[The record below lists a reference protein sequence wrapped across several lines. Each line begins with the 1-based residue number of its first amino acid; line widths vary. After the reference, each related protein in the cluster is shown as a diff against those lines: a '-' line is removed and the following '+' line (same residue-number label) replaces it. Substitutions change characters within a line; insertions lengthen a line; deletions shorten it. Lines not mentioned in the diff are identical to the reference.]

1 VIWDLCRRR
10 LRSALD
16 GLASRIDSN
25 LTWDDLVLPAAQKA
39 ILHVLAGQL
48 RQRSLVYEQWGFA
61 AKSQRGLGISAL
73 FYGPSGVGKTM
84 AAEVLAGELKLD
96 LYHIDLS
103 RVVSKYIGQTEA
115 NLRRVFDAAE
125 ENGAILL
132 FDEADSLFGVRS
144 QVKDSHDRYA
154 NIEVSYLL
162 QRMESYRGLAILTTN
177 MRQALD
183 QAFLRRIRFSVEFP
197 FPNAAQRAQIWQGVF
212 PAATRTEGLDFE
224 RLAHLRIAGG
234 SIRNIALNA
243 AFLAAEGGG
252 DQPTVRM
259 SHLQQAAQSEYA
271 KLERRLTPTEAEA
284 WPAAKEDASPPV
296 GADA

>member
-1 VIWDLCRRR
+1 
-10 LRSALD
+10 
-16 GLASRIDSN
+16 
-25 LTWDDLVLPAAQKA
+25 
-39 ILHVLAGQL
+39 VLAGQL
-48 RQRSLVYEQWGFA
+48 RQRGLVYEQWGFA
-61 AKSQRGLGISAL
+61 AKSQRGLGVSAL

-84 AAEVLAGELKLD
+84 AAEVLASELKLD

-115 NLRRVFDAAE
+115 NLRRVFDAAQ

-197 FPNAAQRAQIWQGVF
+197 FPNATHRGQIWRGVF

-224 RLAHLRIAGG
+224 RLAHLRISGG

-243 AFLAAEGGG
+243 AFLAADSGH
-252 DQPTVRM
+252 PVRM
-259 SHLQQAAQSEYA
+259 SHLRQAAQSEYT
-271 KLERRLTPTEAEA
+271 KLERRLTPIEAEA
-284 WPAAKEDASPPV
+284 WPAAGEDASPPV
-296 GADA
+296 GATSGGVRSPAA